1 VIRLKD
7 YAITGLL
14 PGGDVAFKFT
24 TMQADAPKA
33 VQDTLIADL
42 WTQFRRQYPSARSPQ
57 GGFGPPYDVPQA
69 GDETTD
75 D

>member
-1 VIRLKD
+1 MIRLKD

-14 PGGDVAFKFT
+14 PGGDVAYSFI
-24 TMQADAPKA
+24 TMPADAPQA

-42 WTQFRRQYPSARSPQ
+42 WTQFRRQHPSACSPQ
-57 GGFGPPYDVPQA
+57 GGFGPPYDVPT